1 MTPLLLVG
9 LVGQLQDSMTVVRGF
24 SFFMSI
30 DHRSGSVLR
39 TEFLKIQDL
48 QGLRQDW
55 GAVISYI
62 YSHIATLVISIAIA
76 AVCITYDLPPRLPLL
91 VIMP

>member
-30 DHRSGSVLR
+30 DHRSGSVFAHR
-39 TEFLKIQDL
+39 VPQDSRPS
-48 QGLRQDW
+48 G
-55 GAVISYI
+55 VTS
-62 YSHIATLVISIAIA
+62 
-76 AVCITYDLPPRLPLL
+76 RLGGCYLL
-91 VIMP
+91 